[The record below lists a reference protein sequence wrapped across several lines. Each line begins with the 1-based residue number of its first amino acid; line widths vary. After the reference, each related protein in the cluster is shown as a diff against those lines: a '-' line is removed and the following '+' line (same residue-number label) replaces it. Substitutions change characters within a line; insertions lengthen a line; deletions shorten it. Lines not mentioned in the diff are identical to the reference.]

1 MQTAQK
7 TITDPVSFQ
16 NVRLTD
22 NFWAL
27 RQARNVSVTL
37 PAEFENMRNTGH
49 LDALKLGWKPG
60 DPNPPHIFWESDL
73 AKWAEAAAY
82 ALALQPDPAMQ
93 AALDETIDLL
103 AQAQQPDGYLNAHF
117 TVVEPDKRFAN
128 LRDTHELYCAGHLIE
143 AGVAHYETTGSRK
156 FLDIVARYADYI
168 DSMFGPEEG
177 KIHGYDGHQEI
188 ELALVRL
195 YHATGDER
203 YLRLSS
209 YFIDAR
215 GTQPHFFD
223 AEAVARGDDPSDFW
237 AKTYEYNQ
245 SHKPVRE
252 QSVIVGH
259 SVRALY
265 MLSAMADLARETG
278 DETLLAA
285 CERLYDSL
293 TGRRMYVTGGIGSSR
308 KNEGFT
314 SDYDLPNDDAY
325 AETCASIAL
334 VFWMRRM
341 LQLDLDGKYADTM
354 ERALYNGFLSGISL
368 HGDTF
373 YYVNKLDHRQVAHA
387 GEHEYYSG
395 QRKGWFGCACCPPN
409 IARLIASVG
418 GYAYGQSDEAAVV
431 HLYIAGEAQ
440 LEVGGRRVLL
450 RQRTEYPWDG
460 AVTLTVEPETAADF
474 ALKLRIPG
482 WGRGYTLRVNGAA
495 VDAPVEKGYAVVQ
508 RTWQAGDTVELALE
522 MAVER
527 VYSDPRVRVNRGRVA
542 LMRGPLVYCLEGED
556 NGADLDAVRIPRDAS
571 WQAEYAADLLG
582 GVTVLRGEGRRQRS
596 FGEGELYRTLPP
608 EEEPVALTAVPY
620 YAWSNRA
627 PGDMLVWVRE

>member
-7 TITDPVSFQ
+7 TIIQPVPFQ
-16 NVRLTD
+16 NVRLAD
-22 NFWAL
+22 EFWAP
-27 RQARNVSVTL
+27 RQERNVSVTL
-37 PAEFENMRNTGH
+37 PAELENMRNTGH
-49 LDALKLGWKPG
+49 LDALKLQWKAG
-60 DPNPPHIFWESDL
+60 DPNPPHIFWESDV

-93 AALDETIDLL
+93 AALDEVIDLL
-103 AQAQQPDGYLNAHF
+103 AQAQQPDGYLNTHF
-117 TVVEPDKRFAN
+117 TVVEPEKRFAN
-128 LRDTHELYCAGHLIE
+128 LRDWHELYCAGHLIE
-143 AGVAHYETTGSRK
+143 AGVAHYEATGSRR
-156 FLDIVARYADYI
+156 FLDIVARYADYV

-195 YHATGDER
+195 YHATGNER
-203 YLRLSS
+203 YLRLSR

-223 AEAVARGDDPSDFW
+223 AEAVARGDDPADFW

-245 SHKPVRE
+245 AHQPVRE
-252 QSVIVGH
+252 QSVAVGH

-265 MLSAMADLARETG
+265 MYSAMADLARETG

-285 CERLYDSL
+285 CERLYASL
-293 TGRRMYVTGGIGSSR
+293 TGRRMYLTGGIGSSR

-314 SDYDLPNDDAY
+314 GDFDLPNDDAY

-341 LQLDLDGKYADTM
+341 LQLDLDGKYTDTM

-373 YYVNKLDHRQVAHA
+373 YYVNKLEHRQEAHA

-418 GYAYGQSDEAAVV
+418 GYAYGQSDDAAVV
-431 HLYIAGEAQ
+431 HLYAAGEAQ
-440 LEVGGRRVLL
+440 LEVGGRPLLL
-450 RQRTEYPWDG
+450 RQRTAYPWDG
-460 AVTLTVEPETAADF
+460 AVTLTVEPEAAADF
-474 ALKLRIPG
+474 AVKLRIPG
-482 WGRGYTLRVNGAA
+482 WSRGYTLAVNGAA

-522 MAVER
+522 MPVER
-527 VYSDPRVRVNRGRVA
+527 VYADPRIQADRGRVA
-542 LMRGPLVYCLEGED
+542 LMRGPLVYCLEGAD
-556 NGADLDAVRIPRDAS
+556 NGDDLDGVSIPPEGN
-571 WQAEYAADLLG
+571 WQAEHVADLLG
-582 GVTVLRGEGRRQRS
+582 GVTVLRGEGRRLQP
-596 FGEGELYRTLPP
+596 FAEGEPYRAAPP
-608 EEEPVALTAVPY
+608 EEKPVELTAIPY

>member
-7 TITDPVSFQ
+7 TIIQPVPFQ
-16 NVRLTD
+16 NVRLAD
-22 NFWAL
+22 EFWAP
-27 RQARNVSVTL
+27 RQERNVSVTL

-49 LDALKLGWKPG
+49 LDALKLQWKAG
-60 DPNPPHIFWESDL
+60 DPNPPHIFWESDV
-73 AKWAEAAAY
+73 AKWAVAAAY

-93 AALDETIDLL
+93 AALDEVIDLL
-103 AQAQQPDGYLNAHF
+103 AQAQQPDGYLNTHF
-117 TVVEPDKRFAN
+117 TVVEPEKRFAN
-128 LRDTHELYCAGHLIE
+128 LRDWHELYCAGHLIE
-143 AGVAHYETTGSRK
+143 AGVAHYEATGSRR
-156 FLDIVARYADYI
+156 FLDIVARYADYV

-195 YHATGDER
+195 YHATGNER
-203 YLRLSS
+203 YLRLSR

-223 AEAVARGDDPSDFW
+223 AEAVARGDDPADFW

-245 SHKPVRE
+245 AHQPVRE
-252 QSVIVGH
+252 QSVAVGH

-265 MLSAMADLARETG
+265 MYSAMADLARETG

-285 CERLYDSL
+285 CERLYASL
-293 TGRRMYVTGGIGSSR
+293 TGRRMYLTGGIGSSR

-314 SDYDLPNDDAY
+314 GDFDLPNDDAY

-341 LQLDLDGKYADTM
+341 LQLDLDGKYTDTM

-373 YYVNKLDHRQVAHA
+373 YYVNKLEHRQEAHA

-418 GYAYGQSDEAAVV
+418 GYAYGQSDDAAVV
-431 HLYIAGEAQ
+431 HLYAAGEAQ
-440 LEVGGRRVLL
+440 LEVGGRPLLL
-450 RQRTEYPWDG
+450 RQRTAYPWDG
-460 AVTLTVEPETAADF
+460 AVTLTVEPEAAADF
-474 ALKLRIPG
+474 AVKLRIPG
-482 WGRGYTLRVNGAA
+482 WSRGYTLAVNGAA

-522 MAVER
+522 MPVER
-527 VYSDPRVRVNRGRVA
+527 VYADPRIQADRGRVA
-542 LMRGPLVYCLEGED
+542 LMRGPLVYCLEGAD
-556 NGADLDAVRIPRDAS
+556 NGDDLDGVSIPPEGN
-571 WQAEYAADLLG
+571 WQAEHVADLLG
-582 GVTVLRGEGRRQRS
+582 GVTVLRGEGRRLQP
-596 FGEGELYRTLPP
+596 FAEGEPYRAAPP
-608 EEEPVALTAVPY
+608 EEKPVELTAIPY